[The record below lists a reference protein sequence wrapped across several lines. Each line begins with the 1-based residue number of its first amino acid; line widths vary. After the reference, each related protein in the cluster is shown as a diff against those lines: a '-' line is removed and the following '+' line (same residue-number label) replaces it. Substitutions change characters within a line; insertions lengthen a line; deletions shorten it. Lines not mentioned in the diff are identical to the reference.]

1 MGKAIAIRQ
10 TGRRSEKK
18 SRTLEEITL
27 ALLALLCFYPFNEE
41 SRLLFAGGTLFMVL
55 LILLFTSP
63 HGRPEK
69 VLTIEELVRHAK
81 GEANLGHEFQAE
93 KYYCQAIYRL
103 LISGRKMEAAS
114 IFEQYF
120 IRYRRVFAPRIQLE
134 ICRELCQSGKYL
146 TAARALEKLIEDWT
160 GSYRHSDRKFLEQA
174 YLHLARIYAEKLELP
189 ALAAGC
195 YFVFLDQF
203 PRSVYRETALY
214 QLQLLDQEV
223 RLAV

>member
-1 MGKAIAIRQ
+1 MGNAIAIRP
-10 TGRRSEKK
+10 TGHHSEKK
-18 SRTLEEITL
+18 SRTLEEIAL
-27 ALLALLCFYPFNEE
+27 ALLALMCFYPFTEE
-41 SRLLFAGGTLFMVL
+41 NHLLFAGAALFMVL
-55 LILLFTSP
+55 LILAVTSP

-69 VLTIEELVRHAK
+69 VLSIEELVKHAQ
-81 GEANLGHEFQAE
+81 GEANLGHEILAE

-103 LISGRKMEAAS
+103 LISDRKMEAAG

-120 IRYRRVFAPRIQLE
+120 VRYRRVFAPRIQLE

-146 TAARALEKLIEDWT
+146 TAARALEKVIEDWT

-195 YFVFLDQF
+195 YFAFLDQF
-203 PRSVYRETALY
+203 PRSAYRETALY
-214 QLQLLDQEV
+214 QLQVLDQEV